1 MPKFAIKSILDLESN
16 VFDRQERID
25 WWSQDKVVNAKIMVI
40 GAGAIGNETLK
51 NLALLGVRNIFVV
64 DFDTI
69 SKSNLSRTVLFR
81 SSDVGLKK
89 SEIAA
94 KRTRELCLSENSN
107 IDWFHGDVVW
117 DLGTGIYRE
126 MDLVLGCLD
135 NIETRFHVNR
145 QCMLAQTPWI
155 DAGIMELG
163 VRVTPYLASEPPCY
177 ECGMTKEQREAIRKR
192 YSCDDFKR
200 AMFQEG
206 KIPTVQ
212 IASSIA
218 SAIQV
223 QEAMKYLCGQQIQWG
238 KAIYYQGKINDFDVN
253 QIPIKPECAA
263 HVTYGQIT
271 SLPIQSTIR
280 LREFLSM
287 LSETQFSGEK
297 TTLTL
302 EADRYMIISTRCR
315 SCGEI
320 IEFYRPA
327 FRIFDSET
335 VCRKCNDK
343 GIEVSQFDPNVRS
356 EKKTVSEFD
365 LDQTESRILDMTLQE
380 LGVPLWHI
388 VTIKDQLGIARQ
400 YELIGDRDV
409 LIPSFSK
416 ISNNALS

>member
-1 MPKFAIKSILDLESN
+1 MKHSRTWRF
-16 VFDRQERID
+16 
-25 WWSQDKVVNAKIMVI
+25 
-40 GAGAIGNETLK
+40 
-51 NLALLGVRNIFVV
+51 LALGNIFIA

-81 SSDVGLKK
+81 RSDVGLKK

-94 KRTRELCLSENSN
+94 KRTLELCLSDNPN

-135 NIETRFHVNR
+135 NIETKFHVNR

-155 DAGIMELG
+155 DAGIKELG
-163 VRVTPYLASEPPCY
+163 VRVTPYLPSEPPCY
-177 ECGMTKEQREAIRKR
+177 ECGMTQEQREAIRRR

-238 KAIYYQGKINDFDVN
+238 KAIYYQGKINDFDIN
-253 QIPIKPECAA
+253 QIPINPECAA
-263 HVTYGQIT
+263 HASYDHIT

-280 LREFLSM
+280 LGEFLSVI
-287 LSETQFSGEK
+287 SKAHFSGK
-297 TTLTL
+297 KVKLTL
-302 EADRYMIISTRCR
+302 EADRYLTISTKCR

-335 VCRKCNDK
+335 VCQKCRDK
-343 GIEVSQFDPNVRS
+343 GIEVGQFDVNVRA
-356 EKKTVSEFD
+356 EKKTISEFD
-365 LDQTESRILDMTLQE
+365 LDQTEGKILDMTLQE

-388 VTIKDQLGIARQ
+388 VTIKDQSGIAQQ
-400 YELIGDRDV
+400 YELVGDRDL